1 METCPMKFALLAFV
15 LLVQTMP
22 CGQAIAADGTLAR
35 VKETSQIRMGYFEAS
50 APFSSAG
57 SGASPQGYSVEL
69 CERVAAGIQR
79 QLGLP
84 QLKTVWVPLGL
95 QDRIEAVRSG
105 RIDIECGT
113 TTWSFSRQ
121 QLVDFSLITFID
133 GASMLVTGDSGIRR
147 MSDTGGKRIAVI
159 RGTTTERAL
168 VAALAKEAVN
178 AEIVRIDSR
187 EQGVAMLA
195 EGRADAFASDRFLL
209 LSIAGSIRSSRPL
222 RLIDEDFSVE
232 PYALAIPRNDPDFRL
247 AVNRSLAEVFRS
259 GEINRVYARWL
270 ERYGQPSL
278 LLSALYYLQAIP
290 E

>member
-1 METCPMKFALLAFV
+1 MKYALFAFSLL
-15 LLVQTMP
+15 LQTMT
-22 CGQAIAADGTLAR
+22 CGLAVAAEDTLAR
-35 VKETSQIRMGYFEAS
+35 VKETRQIRMGYFEGS
-50 APFSSAG
+50 APFSSTG
-57 SGASPQGYSVEL
+57 TDKSPQGYSVEL

-95 QDRIEAVRSG
+95 QDRIEAIRSG

-121 QLVDFSLITFID
+121 QLVDFSLMIFVD
-133 GASMLVTGDSGIRR
+133 GASLLVASDSAIRR
-147 MSDTGGKRIAVI
+147 ISDTGDKRIAVI
-159 RGTTTERAL
+159 RGTTTDRAL
-168 VAALAKEAVN
+168 AAALAKNAVK
-178 AEIVRIDSR
+178 ADVVKIDNR

-195 EGRADAFASDRFLL
+195 EGRVDAFASDRFLL
-209 LSIAGSIRSSRPL
+209 LNIAGSIGSPRPL

-232 PYALAIPRNDPDFRL
+232 PYALALPRNDPEFRL
-247 AVNRSLAEVFRS
+247 AVNRSLAEIFRS
-259 GEINRVYARWL
+259 GEINRVYSRWL
-270 ERYGQPSL
+270 ERFGQPSL

>member
-1 METCPMKFALLAFV
+1 MMKFALLAFV
-15 LLVQTMP
+15 LLMQTML
-22 CGQAIAADGTLAR
+22 CGQAVAAEGTLAQ
-35 VKETSQIRMGYFEAS
+35 VKETRQIRMGYFEGS
-50 APFSSAG
+50 APFSSTG
-57 SGASPQGYSVEL
+57 PDTSPQGYSVEL

-121 QLVDFSLITFID
+121 QLVDFSLITFVD
-133 GASMLVTGDSGIRR
+133 GASMLVSGDSAIRR
-147 MSDTGGKRIAVI
+147 MSDTAGKRIAVI
-159 RGTTTERAL
+159 RGTTTDRAL
-168 VAALAKEAVN
+168 AAALAKDAVN
-178 AEIVRIDSR
+178 AEIVRVDSR
-187 EQGVAMLA
+187 EQGVAMLT

-209 LSIAGSIRSSRPL
+209 LNIAGSVRSSRPL

-232 PYALAIPRNDPDFRL
+232 PYALALPRNDPDFRL
-247 AVNRSLAEVFRS
+247 AVNRSLAELFRS

-270 ERYGQPSL
+270 ERFGQPSL